1 MTGYIIVAGA
11 IMAMFVMGYDLGAS
25 RGYDEGF
32 DQGLQEGES
41 YHKW

>member
-1 MTGYIIVAGA
+1 VTGYVIIAVAV
-11 IMAMFVMGYDLGAS
+11 MAMFVMGYDLGAR